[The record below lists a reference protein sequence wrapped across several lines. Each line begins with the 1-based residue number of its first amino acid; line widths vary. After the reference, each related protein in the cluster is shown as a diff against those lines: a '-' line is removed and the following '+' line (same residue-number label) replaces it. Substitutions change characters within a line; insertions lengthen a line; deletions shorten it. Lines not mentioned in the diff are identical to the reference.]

1 MYYCRITYARFLA
14 FDIELIWPLM
24 KQVLLMIRFLIVML
38 LTLGSVFPA
47 LAQGMRPFNQ
57 VSIVALIITSG
68 DETPVSLSVT
78 HTLESLDAQVLTA
91 SAPNASQMRSILKR
105 FAAAAIDV
113 DVALVYYD
121 GAVLKIGDREFVAPG
136 GISLRRPSD
145 LLTKAIPLSALARAT
160 ALAADGGAVLV
171 HSTGQGVD
179 LISGVTLV
187 ETAPNARTGTS
198 PILFASASAAVS
210 LADALES
217 MVETSDDIS
226 LSDALSGL
234 SALDGIT
241 ISQLP
246 VGQAMLRTLPAPETE
261 TTQPADDTATAPTD
275 ASTADEVTGTTSLPQ
290 VGEEPPVADTAADVA
305 AAVEADTAAT
315 TDSAAEVAE
324 AGEMADN
331 AETDSATEMA
341 SAAESGEA
349 EAMPA
354 EDAEL
359 SIDVLRAMQGALSRG
374 QKRTLQLH
382 LRNLGFYR
390 GLIDGIFGPQTA
402 RAISA
407 YQESI
412 GANVTGVLTPV
423 QLEALSE

>member
-1 MYYCRITYARFLA
+1 
-14 FDIELIWPLM
+14 
-24 KQVLLMIRFLIVML
+24 MIRFLIVIL

-91 SAPNASQMRSILKR
+91 NAPNASQMRSTLKR

-160 ALAADGGAVLV
+160 ALAANGGAVLV
-171 HSTGQGVD
+171 HSTGKGVD
-179 LISGVTLV
+179 LINGVTLV

-198 PILFASASAAVS
+198 PILFASASAALS
-210 LADALES
+210 LADALEA
-217 MVETSDDIS
+217 MVETRDDIS
-226 LSDALSGL
+226 LSAALSGL
-234 SALDGIT
+234 SALDGIS

-246 VGQAMLRTLPAPETE
+246 VGQAMLRTLPAPETPMAE
-261 TTQPADDTATAPTD
+261 AADETATEPMD
-275 ASTADEVTGTTSLPQ
+275 ANAADEATATTSLPQ
-290 VGEEPPVADTAADVA
+290 VGEDTPAADTAADVA
-305 AAVEADTAAT
+305 AAVEAAAVVAAAVEAAT
-315 TDSAAEVAE
+315 DDSAEVAPE
-324 AGEMADN
+324 AAEMADS
-331 AETDSATEMA
+331 ADSANEMA
-341 SAAESGEA
+341 STAESTEA
-349 EAMPA
+349 IPA

-359 SIDVLRAMQGALSRG
+359 SIEVLQAMQGALSRG

-390 GLIDGIFGPQTA
+390 GLIDGIFGPQSA

-407 YQESI
+407 YQDSV
-412 GANVTGVLTPV
+412 GAKVTGVLTPI